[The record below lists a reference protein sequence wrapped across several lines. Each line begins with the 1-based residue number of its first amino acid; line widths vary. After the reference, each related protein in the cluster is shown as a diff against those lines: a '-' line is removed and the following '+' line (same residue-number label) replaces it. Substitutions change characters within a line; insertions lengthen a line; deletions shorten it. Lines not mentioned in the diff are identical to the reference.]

1 MAEQQEEMRSRAN
14 TIVKHHAAMAAGFG
28 MMPVPY
34 ADLAAVVAV
43 QINMMRE
50 LSALYGTPFE
60 KERGRAV
67 IAGLLGGGL
76 PFAASGLP
84 LIGSTLKLV
93 PVVGSVLGAA
103 IMPGLSTATTL
114 ALGRIF
120 TNHFEAGG
128 SLLDFNVAA
137 MRKAFKGEMA
147 KAKEEAPDIEA
158 EAARTAGTP
167 SAA

>member
-1 MAEQQEEMRSRAN
+1 MAEQEEMRARAK

-34 ADLAAVVAV
+34 ADMAAVVAV

-50 LSALYGTPFE
+50 LSTLYGVPFE
-60 KERGRAV
+60 KERGRII

-76 PFAASGLP
+76 PFAATGLP
-84 LIGSTLKLV
+84 LLGSTLKLV

-103 IMPGLSTATTL
+103 IMPGLSTATTI

-120 TNHFEAGG
+120 TKHFEGG
-128 SLLDFNVAA
+128 GTLLDFNIES

-147 KAKEEAPDIEA
+147 KAKQDATDIEA
-158 EAARTAGTP
+158 EAARTAETP